1 MNIKYKRAKCE
12 ILNLESYLGNM
23 VIREVYKKLINI
35 YVKELY
41 YVEENIS

>member
-23 VIREVYKKLINI
+23 VIREVYKKLINNNNKYLCKRI
-35 YVKELY
+35 VLC
-41 YVEENIS
+41 